1 VKMKGSL
8 ILVLA
13 VALIAFASATSTAS
27 DQGFVGAMNE
37 LSVDLATPLFY
48 NMALS
53 NGYAVPIY
61 LNYQRVLVNHFVL
74 SITPGFL
81 YLYDSW
87 SGARYVV
94 SFWAE
99 LDWHPFQDGLQ
110 GFFIGPA
117 VIGAYSDDLFLPD
130 QSGASALVGATLGYQ
145 VFFSSEIDF
154 DIAAGVAMD
163 TLPDGQHS
171 GLLRMV
177 LGLGYR
183 F

>member
-1 VKMKGSL
+1 MKTKRSL
-8 ILVLA
+8 ILVL
-13 VALIAFASATSTAS
+13 VATLLVLASATVMAS
-27 DQGFVGAMNE
+27 EQGFVGAMNE

-53 NGYAVPIY
+53 NGYAIPIY
-61 LNYQRVLVNHFVL
+61 LNYQRVLVNHLVL

-81 YLYDSW
+81 YLYDNW
-87 SGARYVV
+87 SGGRYVV

-99 LDWHPFQDGLQ
+99 LDWHPFQNGLQ

-117 VIGAYSDDLFLPD
+117 VIGAYSDNLFLPY
-130 QSGASALVGATLGYQ
+130 QSGASALIGATLGYQ
-145 VFFSSEIDF
+145 IFFLSDIDF
-154 DIAAGVAMD
+154 DIAAGVAMG
-163 TLPDGQHS
+163 TLPDGQYS